1 MDGDTFETLLQD
13 QELHDLVKPMRYLR
27 LSCLA
32 ASAVRQYGIVYRS
45 RVPVCL
51 YDLLA
56 TH

>member
-1 MDGDTFETLLQD
+1 MDGDTFETLLQN

-32 ASAVRQYGIVYRS
+32 ARAVRHYGLDYRS
-45 RVPVCL
+45 QVPVCL
-51 YDLLA
+51 YDLLE